1 MNPSSDSPRRGRRA
15 FLGIV
20 VIVIVLA
27 AGLSGAW
34 YYLAGRLDAAVDQ
47 AIEQARAR
55 GTEVGCPNR
64 EVFGYPFRIGIRCD
78 AVTLDG
84 PDNGLRASA
93 GALRTAAQ
101 IYRPN
106 RVVAEL
112 DGPLLLD
119 AATVPPLDIRW
130 SLAQASA
137 SFWTEGLDRFSL
149 VSDGPVVALV
159 EPANGRQPLA
169 EATHTETHAR
179 RREGNLD
186 LFGVIDSGKLVMPNA
201 PDLPPLDAT
210 VDATIG
216 DAADWLAGGARGQ
229 SARVL
234 LAGKDIALRS
244 LLIEM
249 GSANA
254 ELSGEFAFNDEGRLN
269 GAFELAVADPD
280 EIAKLVGTVAPDLA
294 NIAGAIASAVPMAGR
309 QINGRTVIE
318 MRAKDG
324 ILSAGIFPI
333 GRIPELR

>member
-1 MNPSSDSPRRGRRA
+1 MNPSSDSPRRARRA
-15 FLGIV
+15 LLGVV
-20 VIVIVLA
+20 VIIIALA
-27 AGLSGAW
+27 VGLTGAW
-34 YYLAGRLDAAVDQ
+34 YYLAGRLDAEVDR
-47 AIEQARAR
+47 AIEQARQR
-55 GTEVGCPNR
+55 GTDIACPNR

-78 AVTLDG
+78 AVTVDG
-84 PDNGLRASA
+84 ESNALRASA

-119 AATVPPLDIRW
+119 AGTVPPLDIRW

-137 SFWTEGLDRFSL
+137 TFWTEGLDRFSL
-149 VSDGPVVALV
+149 VSDAPVLALV
-159 EPANGRQPLA
+159 QPANGRRPLA
-169 EATHTETHAR
+169 EARHTEAHAR
-179 RREGNLD
+179 SRDGNLD
-186 LFGVIDSGKLVMPNA
+186 IFGVIDSGKLVMPEA
-201 PDLPPLDAT
+201 PDLPPLNAT
-210 VDATIG
+210 IDATID
-216 DAADWLAGGARGQ
+216 DAANWLTGNARGQ
-229 SARVL
+229 TAREL
-234 LAGKDIALRS
+234 LAGRDVALRS

-254 ELSGEFAFNDEGRLN
+254 ELSGEFAFNDSGRLN
-269 GAFELAVADPD
+269 GTFELAVADPD

-294 NIAGAIASAVPMAGR
+294 SIAGAIASVVPMAGR
-309 QINGRTVIE
+309 QIDGRTVIE